1 MNCISYIISGALFAL
16 MFMLFII
23 ELKITLFYWR
33 KNGKYIKPK
42 RKDCTKHFNTY
53 CQDINNRK

>member
-16 MFMLFII
+16 MFILFII

-33 KNGKYIKPK
+33 KNGKCIKLK
-42 RKDCTKHFNTY
+42 RKDYSKHFDTY
-53 CQDINNRK
+53 C

>member
-1 MNCISYIISGALFAL
+1 MNYISYIISGILFTL

-33 KNGKYIKPK
+33 ENGKYIKPK
-42 RKDCTKHFNTY
+42 GKNYPKYFDTY
-53 CQDINNRK
+53 C